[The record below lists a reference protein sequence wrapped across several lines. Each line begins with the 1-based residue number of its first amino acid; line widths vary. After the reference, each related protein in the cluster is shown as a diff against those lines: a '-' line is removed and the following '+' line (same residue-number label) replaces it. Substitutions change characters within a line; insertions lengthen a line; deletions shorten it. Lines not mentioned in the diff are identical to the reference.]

1 MPSTRRTT
9 ARMRTRL
16 ITACVATVALLAAAC
31 GGGAEDFPDR
41 TITMIVPW
49 EAGSASDIAIRML
62 SDHAEDE
69 LGVPITHQ
77 NVVGGNGST
86 GHQQIFDADP
96 DGYTMGFF
104 ILDVLTN
111 EALGETD
118 IGYQDF
124 EMLMQFGVQPLGLYA
139 TPSSG
144 FTTVEE
150 LVEAAQENPGEI
162 SMATHALGGVF
173 HQGAGLFAQAADLD
187 FRYVPF
193 DGSAEQVT
201 AMLGDHVDVMVTS
214 ITLPAQYVESGEMV
228 MLASLT
234 DEPLE
239 LHPDAPTLADE
250 GYDVEYASWRGIG
263 MPPETPED
271 VQQTLLDAFTAAF
284 ESEEYQ
290 EQAAEA
296 NIDLQYRDAD
306 EFVEFLDTNYEQV
319 ESVLTDLGIAD

>member
-1 MPSTRRTT
+1 MPSTTRTGAT
-9 ARMRTRL
+9 HRSRIA
-16 ITACVATVALLAAAC
+16 IACIAVIALLAAAC
-31 GGGAEDFPDR
+31 TSDADDFPDR

-49 EAGSASDIAIRML
+49 EAGSASDIAIRLL
-62 SDHAEDE
+62 SDFAEDE
-69 LGVPITHQ
+69 LGQPINHQ
-77 NVVGGNGST
+77 NVVGGNGSV
-86 GHQQIFDADP
+86 GHQQIHDADP

-118 IGYQDF
+118 VSYRDF

-144 FTTVEE
+144 FTTVDE
-150 LVEAAQENPGEI
+150 LVEAAQEDPGEI
-162 SMATHALGGVF
+162 SMATHSLGGVF
-173 HQGAGLFAQAADLD
+173 HQGAGLFAEAADVD

-228 MLASLT
+228 MLAAMT

-239 LHPDAPTLADE
+239 LHPDVPTMADE
-250 GYDVEYASWRGIG
+250 GYDVEYASWRGVG
-263 MPPETPED
+263 LPPETPED
-271 VQQTLLDAFTAAF
+271 IQETLLDAFSAAF
-284 ESEEYQ
+284 ENEEFQ
-290 EQAAEA
+290 ERAAEA
-296 NIDLQYRDAD
+296 NIDLQYRDAE
-306 EFVEFLDTNYEQV
+306 EFEAFLEDTYEQV
-319 ESVLTDLGIAD
+319 EGVLVDLGFTD